1 MEINQNTCRPKLR
14 SAIVSERGFLLIGSH
29 VCCVLDLRL
38 VICLSGQLVLAVS
51 RFVRIAKT
59 VREYNMAS
67 GVTLPPLHIYTARSE
82 CSRIGIVSMVHGTFS
97 RLFVHF

>member
-1 MEINQNTCRPKLR
+1 MEVNENTCRPKLR

-29 VCCVLDLRL
+29 VCCVLDLWL

-59 VREYNMAS
+59 VREYMAS
-67 GVTLPPLHIYTARSE
+67 GVTLPPLQANHIAE
-82 CSRIGIVSMVHGTFS
+82 
-97 RLFVHF
+97 